1 MKTIL
6 RFKWPISILV
16 IIVIVLSLIFAPN
29 LSQLAKEK
37 GEIKPPDST
46 SSQKYEHMLKDV
58 GANSNSIV
66 AVIKMKEPLSE
77 QGNDKVEHFIKEI
90 KKIDGVNQV
99 ILPYTNKDTFKK
111 VVSKDK
117 KTIMIPVEM
126 TTGNSVKVADKI
138 NKIDDHPG
146 KVYLTNNDLVTHD
159 INKATDKGLQKTEI
173 VTVALILIILFVVF
187 RSVVTPFIPLF
198 IVGLSYLFSSAIIA
212 FLVKYCDF
220 PVSVY
225 IQPFLVALLFGIGTD
240 YCILLLNR
248 YKEELAAHDDKT
260 KAVYETFVSGGKTIL
275 ICGSTIFVS
284 FLVILFAQFD
294 LFCSAVGIGV
304 GVVCLLII
312 MYTLLPLIMVLLGEK
327 IFWPSKKAT
336 SHKEN
341 RFWGKLGNLSSKH
354 AFVVILVILAVFLP
368 LIYFTPNKITYD
380 NTNEISN
387 HYGSVKALDIIKDK
401 FELGE
406 AFPVTIAIKD
416 NDKLTTSKGLSD
428 LETLTKSINKIDNVK
443 GVNTIT
449 RPTGTPI
456 KQLSATNQLNEIQ
469 QQLTKANKGLGQVNN
484 GLGTMQ
490 QKVQPLTQSQVVQQ
504 QMQQASQNPQAGVQ
518 SITQQAS
525 QLSQGLQQAQQ
536 GNEQVIDGQKE
547 IQSYLKGMS
556 QDDSVNRSGMY
567 ISQDMLNN
575 KDMKRSID
583 QYSADHG
590 NVVLLNVELK
600 QNPYSKSAFKT
611 LNNIKNTVDNQ
622 KNGTVFKNSKI
633 EYGGVTS
640 QNADLDHTINTDM
653 TKVII
658 LMSLVTFLVLVV
670 FKRSIIMPLYMMF
683 SILIT
688 YYVSMGIA
696 NVLFDYS
703 FGEKGVLLVAPFFSL
718 VILFSL
724 GIDYAIFLLN
734 RFNEE
739 VRTHDIHNALITAMK
754 KMGTV
759 IVTACIIIVGTI
771 AALYTSGMLTLM
783 QIATILILGLLIYN
797 LFILP
802 LFIPA
807 VVSTLG
813 KGNWWPLKGPKKQQ
827 HK

>member
-1 MKTIL
+1 
-6 RFKWPISILV
+6 
-16 IIVIVLSLIFAPN
+16 
-29 LSQLAKEK
+29 
-37 GEIKPPDST
+37 
-46 SSQKYEHMLKDV
+46 
-58 GANSNSIV
+58 
-66 AVIKMKEPLSE
+66 
-77 QGNDKVEHFIKEI
+77 
-90 KKIDGVNQV
+90 
-99 ILPYTNKDTFKK
+99 
-111 VVSKDK
+111 
-117 KTIMIPVEM
+117 
-126 TTGNSVKVADKI
+126 
-138 NKIDDHPG
+138 
-146 KVYLTNNDLVTHD
+146 
-159 INKATDKGLQKTEI
+159 
-173 VTVALILIILFVVF
+173 
-187 RSVVTPFIPLF
+187 
-198 IVGLSYLFSSAIIA
+198 
-212 FLVKYCDF
+212 
-220 PVSVY
+220 
-225 IQPFLVALLFGIGTD
+225 
-240 YCILLLNR
+240 
-248 YKEELAAHDDKT
+248 
-260 KAVYETFVSGGKTIL
+260 
-275 ICGSTIFVS
+275 
-284 FLVILFAQFD
+284 
-294 LFCSAVGIGV
+294 
-304 GVVCLLII
+304 
-312 MYTLLPLIMVLLGEK
+312 
-327 IFWPSKKAT
+327 
-336 SHKEN
+336 
-341 RFWGKLGNLSSKH
+341 
-354 AFVVILVILAVFLP
+354 
-368 LIYFTPNKITYD
+368 
-380 NTNEISN
+380 
-387 HYGSVKALDIIKDK
+387 
-401 FELGE
+401 
-406 AFPVTIAIKD
+406 
-416 NDKLTTSKGLSD
+416 
-428 LETLTKSINKIDNVK
+428 
-443 GVNTIT
+443 
-449 RPTGTPI
+449 
-456 KQLSATNQLNEIQ
+456 
-469 QQLTKANKGLGQVNN
+469 
-484 GLGTMQ
+484 
-490 QKVQPLTQSQVVQQ
+490 
-504 QMQQASQNPQAGVQ
+504 
-518 SITQQAS
+518 
-525 QLSQGLQQAQQ
+525 
-536 GNEQVIDGQKE
+536 
-547 IQSYLKGMS
+547 MS

-583 QYSADHG
+583 QYSANHG